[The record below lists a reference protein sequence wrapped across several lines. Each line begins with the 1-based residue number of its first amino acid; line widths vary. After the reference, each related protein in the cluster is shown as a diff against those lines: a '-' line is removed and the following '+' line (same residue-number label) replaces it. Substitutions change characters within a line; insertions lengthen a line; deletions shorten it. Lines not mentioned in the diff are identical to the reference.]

1 MDTVVLLDPQWLL
14 RLWGHSGGG
23 PPVRLMWILSC
34 KGLGAPHPR
43 LVQGSTVLHLG
54 PDFML
59 FLGEKNDSL
68 Y

>member
-1 MDTVVLLDPQWLL
+1 M
-14 RLWGHSGGG
+14 
-23 PPVRLMWILSC
+23 RLMWILSC
-34 KGLGAPHPR
+34 KDLGAPHPR
-43 LVQGSTVLHLG
+43 LVQGSTVLHLD